1 MNIRTQ
7 GMLCLL
13 PLHLLQARIV
23 SGKNKNKIYNQIMN
37 FKNSIVFRPKNMAP
51 PPLIFKIGSLLMVVA
66 SDIHQNICTI

>member
-1 MNIRTQ
+1 
-7 GMLCLL
+7 
-13 PLHLLQARIV
+13 
-23 SGKNKNKIYNQIMN
+23 MN